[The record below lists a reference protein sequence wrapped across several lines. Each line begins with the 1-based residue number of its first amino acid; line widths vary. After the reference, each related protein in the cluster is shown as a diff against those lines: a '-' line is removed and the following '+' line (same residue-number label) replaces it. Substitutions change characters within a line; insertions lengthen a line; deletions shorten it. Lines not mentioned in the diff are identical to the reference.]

1 MSFFLNVVSSVLA
14 SIIVILAAGLLSR
27 TARSMLVGALGRLVD
42 IDVETVFRNPR
53 EAAPDLRRE
62 LERAGR
68 VDLLTGRGS
77 ELERETF
84 AGLLGAG
91 AGIRRRP
98 FRLLLPDPR
107 PVGEATDWTAD
118 RDKEVARF
126 DPAFGGGV
134 LAAQISSTI
143 EFLSRPVEQGLV
155 QLRLFD
161 DPHVGRIVLTDRV
174 AYFTPYRRDA
184 HSRDCRVIK
193 YRRGGEMYDHLSRLF
208 GMLWRT
214 ARSVTPAADPR

>member
-1 MSFFLNVVSSVLA
+1 MSFFLNVVSSVLT

-118 RDKEVARF
+118 LTDLGEVELVAHQPRGAAPVDAQARHTH
-126 DPAFGGGV
+126 PWRRRSRARGQRAGQLARQAQHAHHSGGQ
-134 LAAQISSTI
+134 ARR
-143 EFLSRPVEQGLV
+143 LSRPVRGV
-155 QLRLFD
+155 LRLPARED
-161 DPHVGRIVLTDRV
+161 GPLDQRRARHRVREVGRV
-174 AYFTPYRRDA
+174 
-184 HSRDCRVIK
+184 H
-193 YRRGGEMYDHLSRLF
+193 
-208 GMLWRT
+208 
-214 ARSVTPAADPR
+214 AAAVESAVDK

>member
-1 MSFFLNVVSSVLA
+1 MIDV
-14 SIIVILAAGLLSR
+14 LLSER
-27 TARSMLVGALGRLVD
+27 R
-42 IDVETVFRNPR
+42 
-53 EAAPDLRRE
+53 LRRE

-155 QLRLFD
+155 QLRLFNY
-161 DPHVGRIVLTDRV
+161 PHVGRIVLTDRV